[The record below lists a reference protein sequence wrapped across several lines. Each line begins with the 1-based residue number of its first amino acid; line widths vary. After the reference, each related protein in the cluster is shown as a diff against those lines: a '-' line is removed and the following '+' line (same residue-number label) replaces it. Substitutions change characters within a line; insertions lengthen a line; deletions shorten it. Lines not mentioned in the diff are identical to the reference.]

1 MTRNDGL
8 LDGIDVDAVPD
19 PATTHVIRSF
29 LFFEAAAF
37 VAAALIHFGV
47 LVEGYEH
54 LRAATAETVLS
65 VALLLGL
72 ALTWI
77 RPAWSRGVGIAVQSF
92 ALFGTLVGVF
102 AIAIG
107 IGPRTGPDIAYHAG
121 ILLALVA
128 GLIRALTPNAFTSR
142 ADA

>member
-8 LDGIDVDAVPD
+8 LDGLDVDEMLDSAII
-19 PATTHVIRSF
+19 HMIRSF

-77 RPAWSRGVGIAVQSF
+77 RPAWSCGVGIAVQSF
-92 ALFGTLVGVF
+92 VLFGTLVGIF

-107 IGPRTGPDIAYHAG
+107 PA
-121 ILLALVA
+121 
-128 GLIRALTPNAFTSR
+128 
-142 ADA
+142 